1 MAQETLAI
9 DVQIANKY
17 LGPEIGVAL
26 EQAANQAL
34 KVINNKKKENN
45 S

>member
-9 DVQIANKY
+9 DVQIANNY
-17 LGPEIGVAL
+17 LGPEIGIAL
-26 EQAANQAL
+26 EKAAKEAL
-34 KVINNKKKENN
+34 EFVNTKKKENN